1 MKRFWSVTMLS
12 LMWKNKLKEVYL
24 EMGTWPSLSL
34 TLTDLMRNSD
44 ENTFESSDAHEIY
57 IFF

>member
-1 MKRFWSVTMLS
+1 
-12 LMWKNKLKEVYL
+12 MWKNKLKEVYL

-57 IFF
+57 ILF